1 MTAGACWVLSNGRA
15 GTVNQC
21 LGLAEA
27 IGLPITIKEVRPRA
41 PWRWLPPNMCLSAL
55 SSLKLSSDPLHPPW
69 PDLVIA
75 CGRSTEALAV
85 AIRRAAQKS
94 EHKIFTI
101 YLQRPSHST
110 SQFDLLA
117 PPQHDQV
124 IGDNVIETLG
134 ALHRITPERLALA
147 AEKFAP
153 LLDHLPRPL
162 IAVLVGG
169 TGNAYRMNETAAR
182 KLGQNLAALA
192 QTRSVGLAVT
202 VSRRTG
208 TKNTSALRTA
218 LKDTPAVIW
227 DGQGENPYAGFLALA
242 DGIIV
247 TADSISMLSE
257 ACAVGKPVYVADMPG
272 GSSKFERFHQS
283 LRSAGHT
290 RPYTGDFEFWP
301 ATPLAE
307 TARVAAF
314 VRDRLKIS

>member
-1 MTAGACWVLSNGRA
+1 
-15 GTVNQC
+15 
-21 LGLAEA
+21 
-27 IGLPITIKEVRPRA
+27 
-41 PWRWLPPNMCLSAL
+41 
-55 SSLKLSSDPLHPPW
+55 
-69 PDLVIA
+69 
-75 CGRSTEALAV
+75 
-85 AIRRAAQKS
+85 
-94 EHKIFTI
+94 
-101 YLQRPSHST
+101 
-110 SQFDLLA
+110 
-117 PPQHDQV
+117 
-124 IGDNVIETLG
+124 
-134 ALHRITPERLALA
+134 
-147 AEKFAP
+147 
-153 LLDHLPRPL
+153 
-162 IAVLVGG
+162 
-169 TGNAYRMNETAAR
+169 MNETAAR

-192 QTRSVGLAVT
+192 QTRGVGLAVT

-208 TKNTSALRTA
+208 TENTSALRTA

-272 GSSKFERFHQS
+272 GSAKFERFHQS